1 MIQYTYN
8 NYNMYV
14 FMSVTLKASYQI
26 ICWSVLKTIDQLPC
40 QTLGTVHIFW
50 GSSIVAKVICVQQC
64 QWYAQAQVLGFQKF
78 VRATEHFEPSSG

>member
-8 NYNMYV
+8 NYKYD
-14 FMSVTLKASYQI
+14 FMPVTLKASCQV

-50 GSSIVAKVICVQQC
+50 GSSEVICVQQC
-64 QWYAQAQVLGFQKF
+64 QWYAQAKVLDFQ
-78 VRATEHFEPSSG
+78 

>member
-8 NYNMYV
+8 NYNKYDCMP
-14 FMSVTLKASYQI
+14 VTLKASCHV

-50 GSSIVAKVICVQQC
+50 GSSIIAGVICVQQC
-64 QWYAQAQVLGFQKF
+64 QWYAQAQVLDFQ
-78 VRATEHFEPSSG
+78 